1 MPSLIRSF
9 FLAAGM
15 TAILFGL
22 CSAALDTVTL
32 RQRTKSAPSQD
43 TLIPSEPTPGP
54 RKVFPIP
61 HYLPS
66 ALVGG
71 GIVVCVYTF
80 TLPKRFK
87 E

>member
-22 CSAALDTVTL
+22 CSTALDKVTL
-32 RQRTKSAPSQD
+32 NRRTESAPAE
-43 TLIPSEPTPGP
+43 TLFPSEPTLGP
-54 RKVFPIP
+54 RKVVLIP

-66 ALVGG
+66 ALIGG

-80 TLPKRFK
+80 TLPKRLK

>member
-15 TAILFGL
+15 TAVLFGL
-22 CSAALDTVTL
+22 CSAALDKVTL
-32 RQRTKSAPSQD
+32 NKRTESAPAE
-43 TLIPSEPTPGP
+43 TLLPSEPTLGA
-54 RKVFPIP
+54 RKEFLIP
-61 HYLPS
+61 HYFPS

-71 GIVVCVYTF
+71 GIVLCVYTF

>member
-32 RQRTKSAPSQD
+32 RQRSKSVPSQD
-43 TLIPSEPTPGP
+43 TLIPAEPTPGP
-54 RKVFPIP
+54 RKVLPIP